1 MSCLTAIEMCKPI
14 NVLCCVHLQAA
25 LGQSNTP
32 AAATSAAAI
41 GTPAAATAAI
51 TGTGSASGLVEY
63 DRLLSERLQPFLT
76 AAAAVGG
83 EVSKEAY
90 RFKPQLYPTSFR
102 LCALIAADYINAERK
117 YPRLNSKGVH
127 PAGSL
132 GCKHCSPYRAG
143 YPAVMI

>member
-1 MSCLTAIEMCKPI
+1 MSCLTAIEVCKPI

-41 GTPAAATAAI
+41 GTPAAATAAT
-51 TGTGSASGLVEY
+51 TGTGSASGLAEY
-63 DRLLSERLQPFLT
+63 DKLLSERLQPFLT

-102 LCALIAADYINAERK
+102 LCASSRQTTLMPKGSIHFSTAKESTLQVHWVANTAAHTEQVT
-117 YPRLNSKGVH
+117 LQ
-127 PAGSL
+127 
-132 GCKHCSPYRAG
+132 
-143 YPAVMI
+143 